1 MHACCCIVQVLAD
14 HLGPSH
20 AARCRIASK
29 QLSNVAADRAGSRL
43 WVVANSFRAQIDHD
57 ADMTKDERRSFAKA
71 WRDAGGPS
79 EADVKDFAEPLVTAG
94 VSGGGV

>member
-1 MHACCCIVQVLAD
+1 
-14 HLGPSH
+14 
-20 AARCRIASK
+20 
-29 QLSNVAADRAGSRL
+29 
-43 WVVANSFRAQIDHD
+43 VANSFRAQIDHD